1 MSEHWVASD
10 SRRSHVAGSCPGRSC
25 HFARDGARLQP
36 VECIIDDDGLDETDR
51 QALVRAG
58 WSVGPRHPFARFA
71 IQATVKASK
80 SPCRHGN
87 ERHGEWGLTPE
98 GSAGAW
104 SRDLR
109 RRCAE
114 AGLRF
119 AADGGRKRIG
129 SAWRIGHAQPCATV
143 SSQGIRIGRSK
154 ERAREGIQAPR
165 MSAHLFAGVT
175 NRGIFDCS
183 SLSLTSQASY
193 RRGRVRTSAHRR
205 SAGSSD
211 GGLLLRILKVLFPSS
226 GDMFGTLGGG
236 ACSWRREAGGGSTGF
251 AAIPVGWRGKRSR
264 LDTFPRDYGD
274 GRGRNNCDGADG
286 RESIEHP
293 PSLPVVENNRNEAE
307 GNWWVYRRDH
317 AGSREVGDYSPVGAC
332 ADSGA
337 VSGASRPARRLAA
350 SRLPIRRMAVQAS
363 MLLERGR
370 ALPCSQL

>member
-10 SRRSHVAGSCPGRSC
+10 SRRSHVAGSCPGRWC

-154 ERAREGIQAPR
+154 ERAREGIQSQR
-165 MSAHLFAGVT
+165 VTAHVLVPMAV
-175 NRGIFDCS
+175 REIPHVS
-183 SLSLTSQASY
+183 SL
-193 RRGRVRTSAHRR
+193 RRTSLSMAER
-205 SAGSSD
+205 
-211 GGLLLRILKVLFPSS
+211 LFDYSNDLS
-226 GDMFGTLGGG
+226 GDFH
-236 ACSWRREAGGGSTGF
+236 
-251 AAIPVGWRGKRSR
+251 
-264 LDTFPRDYGD
+264 DT
-274 GRGRNNCDGADG
+274 
-286 RESIEHP
+286 
-293 PSLPVVENNRNEAE
+293 VV
-307 GNWWVYRRDH
+307 
-317 AGSREVGDYSPVGAC
+317 
-332 ADSGA
+332 
-337 VSGASRPARRLAA
+337 
-350 SRLPIRRMAVQAS
+350 
-363 MLLERGR
+363 
-370 ALPCSQL
+370 